1 MKSEE
6 DLNRA
11 MEAYADM
18 VRRICFLHLKNKYDT
33 EDVFQNVYLKYLLY
47 DKPFESGEHEKAW
60 FVRVAINACTD
71 HLRYASRRKWV
82 PLDLI
87 EEEREVLDDTS
98 SEVLEA
104 VLSLPEKYRNV
115 IYLHYYEDYPAVEI
129 ARILGKKEN
138 TVYSWLSR
146 ARELLRERFFPNRSC
161 SCRKDNF

>member
-6 DLNRA
+6 DLSRV

-47 DKPFESGEHEKAW
+47 DKPFESREHEKAW
-60 FVRVAINACTD
+60 FARVAINACTD
-71 HLRYASRRKWV
+71 HLRYAARIKWV
-82 PLDLI
+82 PLDMI
-87 EEEREVLDDTS
+87 EEEREVLDDMS

-146 ARELLRERFFPNRSC
+146 ARELLRERLGGEWV
-161 SCRKDNF
+161 